1 VKLAARGTR
10 ETASG
15 GEEPVQDPAEVR
27 LLRAQARR
35 VHMEAAVVGV
45 LLTGLSMLGAAW
57 RTGSV

>member
-1 VKLAARGTR
+1 MKLAARGTR

>member
-1 VKLAARGTR
+1 LAARGTR
-10 ETASG
+10 ESAGG
-15 GEEPVQDPAEVR
+15 GEESVNDAADAR

-35 VHMEAAVVGV
+35 VHIEAAVVGV